1 MESWQPCLRIRAVT
15 KVGGLV
21 KDIEQLWRNIHSGET
36 EWRSIERVQEE
47 LPAQAG
53 MIDDE

>member
-1 MESWQPCLRIRAVT
+1 MDSWQPCLRIRAVT